1 MTTSDALDRARESY
15 GRKAWS
21 DAYAQFTAADQES
34 PLEPADLERLA
45 TAAYLLGRDDDSA
58 DIWART
64 YHELLRRGDPERAAR
79 CALWLASGLMPR
91 GELARAGA
99 WVARARGLL
108 DDGERDCVEQGY
120 LLVMTAL
127 QHLIEGDAEAASTI
141 FGRAA
146 EVGDRFDEPHLP
158 ALARLFWGQALLML
172 GQTAPPTPP
181 APSSSPRATSAPPL
195 PCCAVHGRP
204 GRRWTCPTKA
214 PASGSC
220 SGWPAGSSGTRT
232 ARRWS
237 WTRRAGSSSSSAPCR
252 SWPGWRRSPGRR
264 PPGQP
269 AG

>member
-58 DIWART
+58 DIWARA

-146 EVGDRFDEPHLP
+146 EVGDRFDEPDLP

-172 GQTAPPTPP
+172 GQTAAAWHCSTRSWS
-181 APSSSPRATSAPPL
+181 PSP
-195 PCCAVHGRP
+195 P
-204 GRRWTCPTKA
+204 GRCRRWWSAMPTAQRSRPTRRSSTC
-214 PASGSC
+214 
-220 SGWPAGSSGTRT
+220 AGRSSG
-232 ARRWS
+232 
-237 WTRRAGSSSSSAPCR
+237 
-252 SWPGWRRSPGRR
+252 
-264 PPGQP
+264 PPR
-269 AG
+269 